1 MIFDRLIQVDKMEA
15 LAVAGKGGKV
25 FCLVRS
31 GTLDGWSNMQ
41 TVTLDEML
49 DGCMFFAG
57 ESNLMADAGPA
68 GGNPTISPGEGEHQ
82 ENPDEKPVMEK
93 AKALYKEFSGGADD
107 GHIQPPAAAPVPAG
121 FTPCPVP
128 LDESTDKAPTSAA
141 ETEPVTDET
150 EETGKKRPH
159 VSKADPDEW
168 TDEMLAVLGALRYDE
183 NGRTNWSWG
192 QLANFF
198 ETRTVEAVQGA
209 LSIYASR
216 KNELAGIADRFEL
229 PKTPDGRKRFKSTPR
244 KPEPA

>member
-68 GGNPTISPGEGEHQ
+68 GGNPAISPGEGEHQ
-82 ENPDEKPVMEK
+82 DDPDEKPVMEI
-93 AKALYKEFSGGADD
+93 KELSGGADD

-121 FTPCPVP
+121 FKPCPVP
-128 LDESTDKAPTSAA
+128 LDKAPTSA

-150 EETGKKRPH
+150 EQTETGKKRPH

-168 TDEMLAVLGALRYDE
+168 TDEMPAVLGALRYDE

-216 KNELAGIADRFEL
+216 KNELVGIADRFEL

-244 KPEPA
+244 KPA

>member
-68 GGNPTISPGEGEHQ
+68 GGNPTISPGEDEHQ
-82 ENPDEKPVMEK
+82 ENPDEKPVIEK
-93 AKALYKEFSGGADD
+93 VKALYKEFSGGADD

-150 EETGKKRPH
+150 EQADKKRHH

-244 KPEPA
+244 KPA